1 MTRYWLTQGDGRSY
15 GPYTVEEL
23 RRFSAEGRLGSSSMV
38 CREGSAEW
46 VAVTTVIGPL
56 GMPTAAVP
64 PIAPPP
70 VPPGAHGG
78 GYPGQQAVHHPD
90 ARSRVAAGVLGI
102 LLGALGI
109 HNFYLGNTGI
119 GLLQLLL
126 SILSCGWLAP
136 AVWVWGLIEGILIL
150 TGSTKVDGRGIP
162 LRD

>member
-23 RRFSAEGRLGSSSMV
+23 RRFSSEGRLGPSSMV

-46 VAVTTVIGPL
+46 VAVATVVGPL
-56 GMPTAAVP
+56 GMPPAAVP

-70 VPPGAHGG
+70 PTAFGVQQPVP
-78 GYPGQQAVHHPD
+78 HPD

-102 LLGALGI
+102 LLGALGV
-109 HNFYLGNTGI
+109 HNFYLGNTGL
-119 GLLQLLL
+119 GLAQLLL
-126 SILSCGWLAP
+126 SLLSCGWLAP

-150 TGSTKVDGRGIP
+150 TGSTKVDARGIP